1 MNVDDLPAVVARLVA
16 LGARVLEDTRTH
28 VDIPGGGVDIVFLA
42 DPDGVRIELSQF
54 TVSA

>member
-1 MNVDDLPAVVARLVA
+1 
-16 LGARVLEDTRTH
+16 VLEDTRTH

-54 TVSA
+54 TVAA